1 MTTEQTP
8 RRWFSRF
15 NSLGFLILGALFLL
29 LPFGAVSCE
38 TNGPS
43 GAGTAHVSATG
54 FQLTTADAT
63 TDATGVFAGDGDD
76 ERAARLVN
84 GVESDLT
91 DHGDL
96 RWTAVLTALT
106 AAAGLIA
113 SLALAR
119 RGRAQRLTAAALGL
133 LGVALVAFLGIRLLS
148 RWTDAVRDIAKFL
161 VYLPEGE
168 GQGLPGRAGET
179 VALDLG
185 FWISLAGFAA
195 ILLLNTVAIFRG
207 RAPATVPPPPKAA

>member
-8 RRWFSRF
+8 RRWFPRV

-63 TDATGVFAGDGDD
+63 TDATGVFAGDNDD

-113 SLALAR
+113 SLAPAR

-168 GQGLPGRAGET
+168 GMGLPGRAREA

-195 ILLLNTVAIFRG
+195 ILLLNTVALFRG
-207 RAPATVPPPPKAA
+207 RVPATAAPPPKAA